1 MWLFSLHTLNL
12 LHFLFDHLLCHL
24 LDNHWIQHL
33 MHSSFHVSNR
43 GILLLKSW
51 LDQLDKMVWRLRDLA
66 LKSATL
72 VMHVTLEVCQV
83 AIPLRL
89 LLALLHWAGNQDW
102 ANIFIEF
109 LFTYNFDTFEDQF
122 SFSQEDL
129 LCSSFHDL
137 LIDIS
142 NDGNQE
148 VEEDDCV
155 WEDND
160 QPKEPYD
167 NLRQRRQFSI
177 WIYFKVTKRGA
188 NHEEYVC

>member
-1 MWLFSLHTLNL
+1 
-12 LHFLFDHLLCHL
+12 
-24 LDNHWIQHL
+24 
-33 MHSSFHVSNR
+33 
-43 GILLLKSW
+43 
-51 LDQLDKMVWRLRDLA
+51 MVWWLRDLA
-66 LKSATL
+66 LESATL

-122 SFSQEDL
+122 GFSQEDL
-129 LCSSFHDL
+129 LCSSLHDL

-142 NDGNQE
+142 NDGDQE
-148 VEEDDCV
+148 VEEDDSV

-160 QPKEPYD
+160 QPKKPND
-167 NLRQRRQFSI
+167 NLRQAMYDRSI
-177 WIYFKVTKRGA
+177 
-188 NHEEYVC
+188 E